1 MEKAAH
7 YWSIG
12 KVAQYLGVSV
22 VTLRR
27 WEKEGRLSRDSRT
40 FGMHRRYDAYRIQR
54 LFQKHKPKAGGRKI
68 LSNKL

>member
-27 WEKEGRLSRDSRT
+27 WVETMGKGREV
-40 FGMHRRYDAYRIQR
+40 I
-54 LFQKHKPKAGGRKI
+54 K
-68 LSNKL
+68 

>member
-12 KVAQYLGVSV
+12 KVALYLGVSV

-27 WEKEGRLSRDSRT
+27 WDKEGRLSSDNRT
-40 FGMHRRYDAYRIQR
+40 F
-54 LFQKHKPKAGGRKI
+54 
-68 LSNKL
+68 